1 MFLTELRCSSCGR
14 GHEPGRLHNLC
25 EACGKPLLAGY
36 DLAAAG
42 AALTKSMLAQRR
54 DASLWRYRELLPV
67 RDPASVVSLGEGDT
81 PLLPAPRLGA
91 QLGLDQLY
99 VKDEALNPT
108 GTFKA
113 RGMAVAVSMA
123 KELGASALTVPS
135 AGNAGGA
142 LATYAAR
149 AGLPAHVFMPADSPR
164 ANVVECEQAGARV
177 TLVAGLID
185 ECGRQSAEHARA
197 TGGFDVSTLR
207 EPYRVEG
214 KKTMGYELAEQFGW
228 RLPDVIVY
236 PTGGGTGLIGMWKAF
251 GELAELGWIDP
262 DRRPRMVS
270 VQATGCAPIVS
281 AFHAGAP
288 VGADVTDAATIAAG
302 LRVPRAIGDFI
313 MLAVLR
319 RSGGTAVAVSD
330 EAMLAAVRELDRL
343 EGIFPAPEGA
353 ACVPAVRELAAAGV
367 IRPDEL
373 VVIFNTGSGL
383 KYL

>member
-1 MFLTELRCSSCGR
+1 MFLTGLRCSSCGR

-42 AALTKSMLAQRR
+42 VALTRSMLAERR

-67 RDPASVVSLGEGDT
+67 RDPASVVSLGEGYT

-91 QLGLDQLY
+91 RLGLDRLH

-123 KELGASALTVPS
+123 NELGARALTVPS

-142 LATYAAR
+142 LAAYAAR
-149 AGLPAHVFMPADSPR
+149 AGLSVHVFMPADSPR
-164 ANVVECEQAGARV
+164 ANVIECEQAGARV

-185 ECGRQSAEHARA
+185 ECGRKSAEHARA
-197 TGGFDVSTLR
+197 TGAFDVSTLR
-207 EPYRVEG
+207 EPYRIEG
-214 KKTMGYELAEQFGW
+214 KKTMGYELAEQLGW
-228 RLPDVIVY
+228 LLPDVIVY

-251 GELAELGWIDP
+251 DELAELGWIDP
-262 DRRPRMVS
+262 DRRPRMVT

-281 AFHAGAP
+281 AFHAGAQ
-288 VGADVTDAATIAAG
+288 VGAEIAEAATVAAG

-313 MLAVLR
+313 MLDVLR

-330 EAMLAAVRELDRL
+330 EAMLAAVHELDRL
-343 EGIFPAPEGA
+343 EGIFPGPEGA
-353 ACVPAVRELAAAGV
+353 ACVPAVRELAATGV
-367 IRPDEL
+367 IQPDEL